1 MNLNHIEIN
10 IKNSAVIIVVFAF
23 AAIGY
28 GFTDTGNKHYF
39 ALLKNIELYIQAY
52 KASNELYV
60 DEVEPSKL
68 MRAGIDSMLKTLDP
82 YTNYFSEGQIEEY
95 KLKQTEA
102 GDIGVELFIRNQ
114 QIVISEVIQEL
125 PAQTKG
131 LRPGDIIASINGQS
145 TKGRNIDDVKRIL
158 QGQPGSEVSLQII
171 REGRTDPMNL
181 TLERSKNLGKS
192 VPYYGMLANGV
203 GYINLKTFLKP
214 GCSGEVRDALNSL
227 KKQGELEG
235 LVFDLRQNGGGLL
248 AEAIAMVNLF
258 VPNGELVVKTI
269 GKTDEWIKDY
279 KTQQDAED
287 PKIPIVVLV
296 DNKSASA
303 SEIVAG
309 ALQDFDRAVILGN
322 RSFGKGLVQ
331 QTKDIGYNSKLK
343 LTVAK
348 YYLPSGRCVQAL
360 DYSGRYKD
368 GTTAMPDSLRKA
380 FKTRNSR
387 QVYDGSG
394 VEPDVPMPPLEHP
407 PVIQALIKNNL
418 IFDYANAYNRTHDSI
433 PPAHNFQFTDKD
445 YEDFLTFISGKDYTY
460 QSKSED
466 DIEKLRTSA
475 KEEQY
480 YSAISETLQGIE
492 SKIKTHKNTELNK
505 YKNEIKQLLRQEIAS
520 RYYYQTGKIETSLD
534 YDENIKKAISL
545 IQNNAEYSKYLK

>member
-1 MNLNHIEIN
+1 M
-10 IKNSAVIIVVFAF
+10 
-23 AAIGY
+23 G
-28 GFTDTGNKHYF
+28 
-39 ALLKNIELYIQAY
+39 
-52 KASNELYV
+52 
-60 DEVEPSKL
+60 
-68 MRAGIDSMLKTLDP
+68 
-82 YTNYFSEGQIEEY
+82 
-95 KLKQTEA
+95 
-102 GDIGVELFIRNQ
+102 
-114 QIVISEVIQEL
+114 
-125 PAQTKG
+125 
-131 LRPGDIIASINGQS
+131 
-145 TKGRNIDDVKRIL
+145 
-158 QGQPGSEVSLQII
+158 
-171 REGRTDPMNL
+171 
-181 TLERSKNLGKS
+181 
-192 VPYYGMLANGV
+192 
-203 GYINLKTFLKP
+203 
-214 GCSGEVRDALNSL
+214 DALNSL
-227 KKQGELEG
+227 TKQGELEG
-235 LVFDLRQNGGGLL
+235 LVFDLLQNGGGLL

-492 SKIKTHKNTELNK
+492 SKIKTQKNTELNK